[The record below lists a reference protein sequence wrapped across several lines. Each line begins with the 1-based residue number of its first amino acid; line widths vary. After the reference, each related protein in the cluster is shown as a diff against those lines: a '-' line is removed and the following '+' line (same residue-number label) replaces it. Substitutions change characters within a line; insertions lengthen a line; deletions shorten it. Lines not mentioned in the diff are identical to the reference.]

1 MLFEKLK
8 LKIEVNKKRKSIKDR
23 GKIDGSGPKQTTH
36 TILQDLGFVN
46 G

>member
-8 LKIEVNKKRKSIKDR
+8 QKIEVNKKRKIIKDC

-36 TILQDLGFVN
+36 TILQDLGLVD